1 MKSVTVCDIYS
12 NNRLSGRN
20 RFIIVVVCV
29 FAGFV
34 LIRQE
39 TSQSITSQSSNNMR
53 KTFTPSTLTW
63 HHTVQQINNNMN
75 IKIREF
81 LLVLSGSK
89 RAGENPLQWRSSFSF
104 DCTSVKLWK
113 LDLRGAE
120 VQPID
125 SPGMMTSGKPSLRV
139 MATPLLNMSGF
150 SLRTCSMSPLS
161 SCREMI
167 SPAGTEGG
175 REKERKKERK
185 RLKRDEDHLSCIIHH
200 VRLFSSVKWRWLW
213 SLKLKALGAPELFV
227 CTELHVFILHNQN
240 KLCLRSCGFILNVE
254 HLL

>member
-89 RAGENPLQWRSSFSF
+89 RAGENPPQWRSSFSF

-120 VQPID
+120 VQAID

-175 REKERKKERK
+175 REKERKK
-185 RLKRDEDHLSCIIHH
+185 HHPSCP
-200 VRLFSSVKWRWLW
+200 S
-213 SLKLKALGAPELFV
+213 
-227 CTELHVFILHNQN
+227 VFIGEVTMTLISETEGTRSSWAVCLHRTAR
-240 KLCLRSCGFILNVE
+240 LYFA
-254 HLL
+254 